1 MKVRKFFAAG
11 FVVCLGATLLGGC
24 RSEEQGR
31 ILSYKPGVYL
41 GKTDEKLSDE
51 QNRALRER
59 AVLQG
64 GASEVAGGP
73 SGGARDVRK
82 PGFDS
87 DTLKQGTQNQ
97 KGS

>member
-1 MKVRKFFAAG
+1 MKVRKFFAAAV
-11 FVVCLGATLLGGC
+11 VVCLGATLLGGC

-41 GKTDEKLSDE
+41 GKADQDLSDE

-59 AVLQG
+59 TILQG
-64 GASEVAGGP
+64 GANEIAGGP
-73 SGGARDVRK
+73 SGGTRDVRK
-82 PGFDS
+82 PGLDS
-87 DTLKQGTQNQ
+87 DTLKQRTQNQ